1 MRQPILAATLLL
13 VGVGCRNDYNI
24 KTQTGD
30 QEPLELDVTGPDY
43 GVFLGDEAATVV
55 GTVSPTHAVVMVE
68 GERVY
73 PASDGSFSVDVPINY
88 AYRNLDVH
96 ASLGDQE
103 ARWRTPVFRGEDP
116 SLTWPDGV
124 SLRLL
129 PQGMDRM
136 GAFVGQIIDGTG
148 WDTQI
153 AAILPAYES
162 SLFQIR
168 PVGVFHEPTDVI
180 LYPLEGLIGASVSLR
195 DLKLEYE
202 VAVDAIGVSI
212 ELSIAFSEI
221 SIDATLEPW
230 LDSDGILW
238 LGLADPDLTLGEA
251 DIVLGP
257 IDGWL
262 GELIIDA
269 VNDWVLEPLAD
280 LLLGFVIDQFAELE
294 VGGPLAGE
302 FDLLGTPLS
311 FALAELY
318 TQELGLGADLGIGIG
333 SPAPTSGLGIAIPDE
348 TTPGTEDADAAV
360 ALHEGL
366 LQVAIGDLLY
376 DLFDTQLDAI
386 LGIAGPLLGNLVVAL
401 PGGDQAPAG
410 VTWCFEFAPGEAYVA
425 RMHEGVAPLGSIY
438 LPDFGVTA
446 GFESGAVC
454 EPWLEVSMATEIDLV
469 VEDGS
474 KLGFDLS
481 MPEGAVLYYGAE
493 DVDEDEVVSAFG
505 ASLAGTLSPLLG
517 SFAIDLG
524 DLLGAAGEVDPA
536 DPLSGIMGNLDIQIQ
551 DSRRFTEG
559 PGANDESLYAV
570 SIGLFPAE

>member
-1 MRQPILAATLLL
+1 MRQPIFLASLLL

-24 KTQTGD
+24 KTHTSD
-30 QEPLELDVTGPDY
+30 PEPLVLEVTGPDY
-43 GVFLGDEAATVV
+43 GVFLGDEPATIT
-55 GTVSPTHAVVMVE
+55 GKVSPTNAVLMVE
-68 GERVY
+68 DERIY
-73 PASDGSFSVDVPINY
+73 PNSDGTFSVDVPVDH
-88 AYRNLDVH
+88 AYRNLDVK

-103 ARWRTPVFRGEDP
+103 ERWRTPVFSGEDP

-124 SLRLL
+124 ALRLL

-136 GAFVGQIIDGTG
+136 GGFVGQIIDDTG
-148 WDTQI
+148 WSAQI
-153 AAILPAYES
+153 AAILPAYDS
-162 SLFQIR
+162 GFFAIR

-180 LYPLEGLIGASVSLR
+180 LYPMDGAIGAGVSLR

-202 VAVDAIGVSI
+202 AAVDSFGLSV

-221 SIDATLEPW
+221 AIDATLEPW
-230 LDSDGILW
+230 LDGDGVLW

-257 IDGWL
+257 IEGWIA
-262 GELIIDA
+262 ELIIDA
-269 VNDWVLEPLAD
+269 VNEWVLEPLAD

-318 TQELGLGADLGIGIG
+318 TEELGLGADLGIGIG

-366 LQVAIGDLLY
+366 LQVAIGDLLF

-386 LGIAGPLLGNLVVAL
+386 LGMAGPLLGNMVTAL
-401 PGGDQAPAG
+401 PGGEQAPAG
-410 VTWCFEFAPGEAYVA
+410 AQWCFEFAPGEAYVA

-438 LPDFGVTA
+438 LPDFGITA
-446 GFESGAVC
+446 GIQSGSVC
-454 EPWLEVSMATEIDLV
+454 DPWIEVSMATEIDLV

-474 KLGFDLS
+474 KLGFDLN
-481 MPEGAVLYYGAE
+481 MPEGALLYYGAE
-493 DVDEDEVVSAFG
+493 GVDEDEVVEAFG
-505 ASLAGTLSPLLG
+505 NSLAGTLSPLLG
-517 SFAIDLG
+517 SFAIDLA
-524 DLLGAAGEVDPA
+524 DLLGDSEPDPE

-551 DSRRFTEG
+551 DSQRFDEG
-559 PGANDESLYAV
+559 PGADDPSLYAV
-570 SIGLFPAE
+570 SIGLFPAD